1 MTRPKPRRRNAIL
14 RLIASGSIRTHEQL
28 SAALDAE
35 GIHVSQTTLSRDLRD
50 LGVVKAAEGYHLLD
64 RASPAMLGER
74 ALARVVADFVVDSR
88 TAQNLV
94 VLRTPPGGANAV
106 AQCLDDAGW
115 SDIVGTIAGD
125 DTIFVA
131 TPDPPTARQVRERL
145 ERL

>member
-1 MTRPKPRRRNAIL
+1 MTNPKARRHNAIL
-14 RLIASGSIRTHEQL
+14 RLIASGSIRTQEEL
-28 SAALDAE
+28 SSALESE

-64 RASPAMLGER
+64 GPVPAMRGAH
-74 ALARVVADFVVDSR
+74 ALARVVAEFVVESR

-94 VLRTPPGGANAV
+94 VLHTPPGGANAV
-106 AQCLDDAGW
+106 AQCLDVADW
-115 SDIVGTIAGD
+115 PDIIGTIAGD

-131 TPDPPTARQVRERL
+131 TPDASTARQVRERL

>member
-14 RLIASGSIRTHEQL
+14 RLVASGSIRTHEQL

-64 RASPAMLGER
+64 RAAPAVLGER
-74 ALARVVADFVVDSR
+74 ALARVVAEFVVESR

-106 AQCLDDAGW
+106 AQCLDDADW

-131 TPDPPTARQVRERL
+131 TPDSSTARQVRERL

>member
-1 MTRPKPRRRNAIL
+1 MKNPRPRRRNAIL
-14 RLIASGSIRTHEQL
+14 RLIGSGSIRTQEEL
-28 SAALDAE
+28 STALDSE

-64 RASPAMLGER
+64 RALPAMRGER
-74 ALARVVADFVVDSR
+74 ALARVVAEFVVESR

-106 AQCLDDAGW
+106 AQCLDVADWA
-115 SDIVGTIAGD
+115 DIIGTIAGD

-131 TPDPPTARQVRERL
+131 TPDASTARQVRERL